1 MRKLIPP
8 VLALALAAC
17 SLAPT
22 YERPELPIVT
32 QWTPIKKVGADDTV
46 PPVLHNVTIVDWR
59 EFLPDPRLHALIEA
73 AFENNRD
80 MRIAIARVEEARA
93 LHGIAQAE
101 RLPTVDINAFG
112 SAART
117 PGSARSTGGFVN
129 SGKDIINRRYDVN
142 LGVSAFELDFWGR
155 VKNLEKAALA
165 NYLATTEAREAFRLS
180 LITDVARAYFTL
192 QEMEERVVL
201 AYATLKSRAESRRLI
216 DKRREVGLA
225 NDLDFQSAD
234 AAYETAQIALID
246 LEMRRAQAN
255 NALNLLVGAQ
265 PKNLPP
271 LRPLAEQEFLRN
283 IPVAVPSEI
292 LLHRPDVR
300 AAEQRLI
307 AANANVGAARA
318 AFFPRI
324 DLSFAYGTAS
334 SLLSGLFEKGTKAWS
349 FSPQLTQP
357 LFDAGNAAANTDLA
371 QARKVIAVAEYEK
384 TIQQAFRDLAD
395 GLETRN
401 LLFEQLKANIAAEK
415 AQTER
420 LKLVEARY
428 KAGLSNYLELLDAQR
443 SSFIA
448 QQETL
453 TMRNTVLTAIAQ
465 LYTALGGTTEGGAA
479 EKPPAS

>member
-1 MRKLIPP
+1 M
-8 VLALALAAC
+8 
-17 SLAPT
+17 
-22 YERPELPIVT
+22 
-32 QWTPIKKVGADDTV
+32 
-46 PPVLHNVTIVDWR
+46 
-59 EFLPDPRLHALIEA
+59 
-73 AFENNRD
+73 
-80 MRIAIARVEEARA
+80 
-93 LHGIAQAE
+93 
-101 RLPTVDINAFG
+101 
-112 SAART
+112 
-117 PGSARSTGGFVN
+117 
-129 SGKDIINRRYDVN
+129 
-142 LGVSAFELDFWGR
+142 
-155 VKNLEKAALA
+155 
-165 NYLATTEAREAFRLS
+165 
-180 LITDVARAYFTL
+180 
-192 QEMEERVVL
+192 
-201 AYATLKSRAESRRLI
+201 
-216 DKRREVGLA
+216 
-225 NDLDFQSAD
+225 
-234 AAYETAQIALID
+234 
-246 LEMRRAQAN
+246 
-255 NALNLLVGAQ
+255 
-265 PKNLPP
+265 
-271 LRPLAEQEFLRN
+271 
-283 IPVAVPSEI
+283 PSEI

-371 QARKVIAVAEYEK
+371 QARKVIAVAEYER

-415 AQTER
+415 AQAER

-453 TMRNTVLTAIAQ
+453 TMRNTVLTAMAQ
-465 LYTALGGTTEGGAA
+465 LYTALGGATEGSAT